1 MIKEIDGILERFE
14 DSGIAGRLGAL
25 LEELENR

>member
-14 DSGIAGRLGAL
+14 DSGIAGRLSAL

>member
-1 MIKEIDGILERFE
+1 MIKEIDDILERCE